1 MTLYKTI
8 TRAKIGD
15 VIDTPNG
22 RGVVFPAN
30 GRNCEGCRCYD
41 GDPDIWRCLAR
52 SDNPNSY
59 PACSKRERAD
69 KREVVII

>member
-22 RGVVFPAN
+22 RGVVELAR
-30 GRNCEGCRCYD
+30 GRQCDDCRCWN
-41 GDPDIWRCLAR
+41 GDPDNWRCLAM
-52 SDNPNSY
+52 STNPDAY
-59 PACSKRERAD
+59 PPCSVLAGCRQD
-69 KREVVII
+69 VIVF